1 MNSKVSEED
10 VHETREQLRCMASL
24 LRLEGDYVG
33 AQDAERQL
41 MSLNNAP
48 LRLMKSQHK
57 QKSAA

>member
-1 MNSKVSEED
+1 
-10 VHETREQLRCMASL
+10 MASL